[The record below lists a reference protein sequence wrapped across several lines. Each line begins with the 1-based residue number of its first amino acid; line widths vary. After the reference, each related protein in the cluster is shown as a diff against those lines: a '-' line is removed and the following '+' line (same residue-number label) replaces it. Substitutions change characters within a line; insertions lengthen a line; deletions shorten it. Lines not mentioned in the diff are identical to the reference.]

1 MSRSGCALSHERAT
15 RHDGSHVHRYAR
27 GQGLGERADGSDRS
41 ARGARCC
48 WPRGSAVPRSRSG
61 VTAGRVVGCD
71 RLRRWADR
79 ERWLLDQRAITN
91 RICVP
96 RSVAVRSPAANPA
109 PSEQDPNDVDRIG
122 RDGLSRPIWRR
133 APLPVALEHRAHA
146 PEELDPR
153 RDRGAGQIR
162 LVTRPRIAR
171 RRWLDTDV
179 LVSGD
184 RQGAWHL

>member
-27 GQGLGERADGSDRS
+27 GQRLGEGLTAATDPRVARAAAGHVGLRYRARATASPQVEWSD
-41 ARGARCC
+41 AIAY
-48 WPRGSAVPRSRSG
+48 
-61 VTAGRVVGCD
+61 VVGLIATDGCLISGRSQIAFVSLD
-71 RLRRWADR
+71 RWLCEVLLRTLRRANRIRTTLTASGGTAYRVQFGDAR
-79 ERWLLDQRAITN
+79 LYRWLL
-91 RICVP
+91 
-96 RSVAVRSPAANPA
+96 S
-109 PSEQDPNDVDRIG
+109 IG
-122 RDGLSRPIWRR
+122 
-133 APLPVALEHRAHA
+133 AHA

-179 LVSGD
+179 LVSGH